1 MKDFPKHIRLKRAW
15 PLLILAFVLTACGGR
30 GAIQAS
36 SWPGVTLTDHTL
48 YIAFNQFVR
57 AIDLETERELW
68 RFPTE
73 PDRTVTFY
81 APPAVAEDGT
91 IILGGYDKKVYA
103 VSADSG
109 RPVEI
114 WTFEAS
120 SDRIIGGP
128 AISGD
133 TVLVPSADHHLYALD
148 INTGQPVWSQPFQSD
163 HALWSAPLIDGD
175 TVYLASLDHSI
186 YALDLETGD
195 LQWES
200 DLGSAISDTPSLS
213 NGLLLCGT
221 FEGLLFALDK
231 ETGREAWRFEAGAAI
246 WGNPIVNDEVVYVA
260 DVDGDAFAL
269 DLETGAELWRQK
281 LASSASTSPITDD
294 SKVFFVS
301 EEGSI
306 EAFAKETG
314 DPSWPSSATVLG
326 RLLADPILVADE
338 LFVPVMDNEECVVFG
353 VNVDTGSARC
363 IVQQPES

>member
-1 MKDFPKHIRLKRAW
+1 MNDLLIHLRLKRAW
-15 PLLILAFVLTACGGR
+15 PLLILVLVLTACSGR
-30 GAIQAS
+30 ASMQAS
-36 SWPGVTLTDHTL
+36 SWPGVALTDQTL
-48 YIAFNQFVR
+48 YIAYNQFVR

-103 VSADSG
+103 ISADNG
-109 RPVEI
+109 QPVVK
-114 WTFEAS
+114 WTFEESA
-120 SDRIIGGP
+120 DRIIGGP

-133 TVLVPSADHHLYALD
+133 IVLVPSADYHLYALD
-148 INTGQPVWSQPFQSD
+148 VSTGRSVWSQPFQSD

-175 TVYLASLDHSI
+175 MVYLASLDHSV
-186 YALDLETGD
+186 YALDLESGD
-195 LQWES
+195 LLWEN

-221 FEGLLFALDK
+221 FEGVLFALDK

-246 WGNPIVNDEVVYVA
+246 WGNPIVSDEVVYVA

-269 DLETGAELWRQK
+269 DLDRGAELWRQK

-306 EAFAKETG
+306 EAFAKDSG
-314 DPSWPSSATVLG
+314 DPSWPASATVLG
-326 RLLADPILVADE
+326 RLLADPILIEDE
-338 LFVPVMDNEECVVFG
+338 LFVPVMDNEECVIFG
-353 VNVDTGSARC
+353 VNVDTGSTRC
-363 IVQQPES
+363 AVQQPQN